1 MTTVTKSRLACL
13 GELTLPGA
21 GIGAA
26 AGVFAGLITLIAG
39 LGWGLAA
46 VNVVAL
52 AVPMA
57 LFGGGYTVL
66 CAQGVVPVGVFAP
79 AALYWLIA
87 YPVSRIVQEGSAA
100 VYLTGSPGLST
111 DVVSFFAYNA
121 LLAPGLAFGFIWL
134 HERITP
140 SWLLRIRDHNPLA
153 AGLAEAYLAYAS
165 RAYQQK
171 VRQDARKKA
180 RRAKQAPA

>member
-1 MTTVTKSRLACL
+1 MTTVTKLRLADL
-13 GELTLPGA
+13 GELMLPGA

-26 AGVFAGLITLIAG
+26 AGLFAGIITLIAG
-39 LGWGLAA
+39 LGWGLAL
-46 VNVVAL
+46 VNVIAL

-57 LFGGGYTVL
+57 LFGGGYTIL
-66 CAQGVVPVGVFAP
+66 CARGVVPVGVFAP

-87 YPVSRIVQEGSAA
+87 YPVSRLVQEGSAS
-100 VYLTGSPGLST
+100 VYLTGGPGLST
-111 DVVSFFAYNA
+111 DLVSFAAYNA

-134 HERITP
+134 HERIAP
-140 SWLLRIRDHNPLA
+140 MWLLRIRDHNPLA

-171 VRQDARKKA
+171 VREDARKKA
-180 RRAKQAPA
+180 RRAKRAHA